1 MAQPPTLRDLLQACE
16 ILFGP
21 QPQFSRDFLRYLQPA
36 GLKSA
41 YRQRALETHPD
52 RLRLS
57 ESIPTIPSVEGFLLV
72 QEAYEKLARFVAR
85 RDGQMPDSSRSE
97 EGAAPSS
104 YWRATGKSSAP
115 TVIRPFSVP
124 IIGAPELKSGRAER
138 FYRGPMP
145 QRTLLFGNYL
155 YYAGLTNW
163 LTISRVLVWQRLGR
177 PRLGEIGVRLGV
189 LSENQRDIILRQRPP
204 GRNFGTI
211 AIDLGYLTR
220 LQAEGLALRQT
231 RLQKKFGA
239 ILLEKGLVGD
249 KQLNELLNRFTKHNL
264 SR

>member
-1 MAQPPTLRDLLQACE
+1 MAQPQTTRELLQACA

-21 QPQFSRDFLRYLQPA
+21 HPQFSRDFLRYLQSA

-52 RLRLS
+52 RLGLGGD
-57 ESIPTIPSVEGFLLV
+57 IAAAPAADGFLQV
-72 QEAYEKLARFVAR
+72 QEAYEKLAAFVAR
-85 RDGQMPDSSRSE
+85 RDGELSGTSSSE
-97 EGAAPSS
+97 CSAPTSP
-104 YWRATGKSSAP
+104 WRATPPSSAP
-115 TVIRPFSVP
+115 MVMRPFSVP
-124 IIGAPELKSGRAER
+124 IIGEPDLKSGRAER
-138 FYRGPMP
+138 FYRGPIP

-177 PRLGEIGVRLGV
+177 PRLGELGIRLGI
-189 LSENQRDIILRQRPP
+189 LTENQRDIILRQRPP

-211 AIDLGYLTR
+211 ATDLGYLTR
-220 LQAEGLALRQT
+220 LQAEGLVLRQA

-249 KQLNELLNRFTKHNL
+249 NQLNELLNRFKKHN
-264 SR
+264 SAG